1 MTTECLVI
9 AGSLGIEIERCWKRL
24 FESQW
29 YFLKSRF
36 VKSVEDLFKE
46 NSRSFDLKH
55 SALWCVIDH
64 PGPSAFFERQNWWL
78 QAEPISESLRFFSY
92 CRDFPRV
99 HLPALSSLA
108 FST

>member
-1 MTTECLVI
+1 MTTEFLVI
-9 AGSLGIEIERCWKRL
+9 AGCLGIERCWKRL
-24 FESQW
+24 FGGQW

-36 VKSVEDLFKE
+36 VKPVEVLFKG

-64 PGPSAFFERQNWWL
+64 PGPSAFFERQNWWV
-78 QAEPISESLRFFSY
+78 QAEPVSENLGFFSY

-108 FST
+108 FSK